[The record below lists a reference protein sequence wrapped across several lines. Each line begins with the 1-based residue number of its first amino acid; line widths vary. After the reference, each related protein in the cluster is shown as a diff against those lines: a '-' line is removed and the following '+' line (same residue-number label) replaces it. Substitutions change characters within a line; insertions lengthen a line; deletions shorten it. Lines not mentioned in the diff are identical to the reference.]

1 MPFINIRTNLMVN
14 DNAKLAIK
22 SALGEAIATIGK
34 SEQWLM
40 VSFEQQTYMYFRGEN
55 VPMAM
60 VEVSMYGSASP
71 EALNEL
77 THIITT
83 LISDTLYID
92 DKRIYVSYMMTP
104 YWGWNGSNL

>member
-1 MPFINIRTNLMVN
+1 MPFINIRTNAPVT
-14 DNAKLAIK
+14 DNKKLAIK
-22 SALGEAIATIGK
+22 SALGELTAIIGK

-40 VSFEQQTYMYFRGEN
+40 VGFENQTYMYFRGET

-60 VEVSMYGSASP
+60 IEVSMYGGASP

-77 THIITT
+77 TKQITT

-92 DKRIYVSYMMTP
+92 DTRIYVSYMMTP

>member
-1 MPFINIRTNLMVN
+1 MPYINIRSNFN
-14 DNAKLAIK
+14 IEDNKKLAIK
-22 SALGEAIATIGK
+22 SALGELVTIIGK

-40 VSFEQQTYMYFRGEN
+40 IGFEQQTYMYFKGEN

-60 VEVSMYGSASP
+60 IEVSMYGGASP
-71 EALNEL
+71 EALNEF
-77 THIITT
+77 TRQITT
-83 LISDTLYID
+83 LISDTCYID

>member
-1 MPFINIRTNLMVN
+1 MPFINIRTNFN
-14 DNAKLAIK
+14 IEDNKRSAIK
-22 SALGEAIATIGK
+22 SALGELAAIIGK

-40 VSFEQQTYMYFRGEN
+40 VGFEQQTYMYFRGEN

-60 VEVSMYGSASP
+60 VEVSMYGGASP

-77 THIITT
+77 TKQITT
-83 LISDTLYID
+83 LISDALYVD
-92 DKRIYVSYMMTP
+92 DTRIYVSYMMTP